1 MSEEVNTEWAE
12 MDVEAYRN
20 KSNVEKKD
28 EPQQDFEVEE
38 PDEVPITHETVEAEV
53 EEEVV
58 EEPQQEI
65 EELDGIK
72 TKGAEKRIR
81 QLVSQ
86 RKAAGS
92 NTR

>member
-58 EEPQQEI
+58 EEPQQEM
-65 EELDGIK
+65 EELDGIN
-72 TKGAEKRIR
+72 TKGAEKPIR
-81 QLVSQ
+81 QLV
-86 RKAAGS
+86 
-92 NTR
+92 